1 MSRMG
6 VICRVATAGHRYL
19 GELFLRGA
27 ALMHMAVSSE
37 RVIADGCDAVGQFE
51 LSGPRCWRVGVTG
64 ADIGGRRARGCR
76 VSHDDNL
83 GLAGGDRCRGV
94 ADLAD

>member
-6 VICRVATAGHRYL
+6 VICRVATARHRNL
-19 GELFLRGA
+19 GELFRRGA
-27 ALMHMAVSSE
+27 ELMHMAVSSE

-76 VSHDDNL
+76 VSPDDNL
-83 GLAGGDRCRGV
+83 GVAGGGRCRCIAG
-94 ADLAD
+94 AAE